1 MGLYKLEGQ
10 QMGSTNLSSLYIISI
25 STAPRVTDTQA
36 RGGYVIFPNWVLVW
50 TRFKP
55 GQTQT

>member
-10 QMGSTNLSSLYIISI
+10 QMGSTNLSSHISI